1 MAAVESNASNPPAG
15 VDDHPIT
22 TALAQHWWAM
32 AIRGV
37 LSIVFGL
44 IAFVLPGVTLLSLV
58 YVFGAYAIIDGG
70 FAIASAYRAARAHR
84 HWGFLVFEGGAGIL
98 AGVIAWLWPGISL
111 IAFVILIGVWALITG
126 ALMFR
131 AAFGLHQK
139 HGGFGLVLGGVCS
152 MVFGGVLIVSPIVG
166 AVVVA
171 WWVGVYAVFF
181 GITLC
186 IVAWRLRARKL
197 QMLAHAA

>member
-1 MAAVESNASNPPAG
+1 MATVSASNSPAADG

-58 YVFGAYAIIDGG
+58 LVFGAYAIIDGG

-84 HWGFLVFEGGAGIL
+84 HWGFLVVEGAAGIL
-98 AGVIAWLWPGISL
+98 AGAIAWLWPGISL

-131 AAFGLHQK
+131 AAFALHIK
-139 HGGFGLVLGGVCS
+139 HGRFGLVLAASCRWS
-152 MVFGGVLIVSPIVG
+152 
-166 AVVVA
+166 
-171 WWVGVYAVFF
+171 
-181 GITLC
+181 
-186 IVAWRLRARKL
+186 
-197 QMLAHAA
+197 LAAS